1 MLLTTARSG
10 GDDASR
16 LASLDML
23 RALAVFLVIGHHA
36 AWRFRPAAGDVV
48 GQLLKGSGWIGVD
61 IFFGISGF
69 MITSILWRDAEH
81 IKAFFV
87 RRIYRIVPIFL
98 VAIASF
104 VLVTIATGIGADR
117 LFLLWSP
124 ALFLNGWTI
133 PIFGASTVPF
143 TITWSLSVEE
153 TAYLV
158 LGLSCLGGR
167 RALRAGLFAMLVGAP
182 LLRIAVA
189 TGGWFDP
196 ENLYYFVPARLD
208 SIALGGL
215 AAISTIGQ
223 QHRRW
228 QVPVAGCA
236 VFALIWMFQFVR
248 ISDQRLYLVGYT
260 VFGIATA
267 ALVSG
272 LAAADVARARSRVG
286 GARRGAVQSALAP
299 IAQGVA
305 TFGKYSYFIYLFHL
319 FVLEAILQLQHLVGV
334 RLGYWQA
341 LPLACAIVFTLAAVS
356 WKYFE
361 YPLIRK
367 GRERTSQATQAAI
380 HPSAQ
385 APT

>member
-1 MLLTTARSG
+1 MLLTIPRSG
-10 GDDASR
+10 GDDANR

-23 RALAVFLVIGHHA
+23 RAVAVFLVIGHHA
-36 AWRFRPAAGDVV
+36 AWRFRPEAGDIL

-61 IFFGISGF
+61 VFFGISGF

-104 VLVTIATGIGADR
+104 VLVTIATGTGAER

-133 PIFGASTVPF
+133 PFLGANTVPF

-158 LGLSCLGGR
+158 LGLSCLAGR
-167 RALRAGLFAMLVGAP
+167 RALRVALLAMLVGAP
-182 LLRIAVA
+182 LLRVAVA
-189 TGGWFDP
+189 TGGWFAP

-215 AAISTIGQ
+215 AAISAAGQ
-223 QHRRW
+223 QFRRW
-228 QVPVAGCA
+228 QAPLAGCA
-236 VFALIWMFQFVR
+236 VFALIWLFQFVR
-248 ISDQRLYLVGYT
+248 ISDPRLYLVGYT

-272 LAAADVARARSRVG
+272 LAAADVARARSRMPTQ
-286 GARRGAVQSALAP
+286 RGAVQAALAF
-299 IAQGVA
+299 AAGGVA
-305 TFGKYSYFIYLFHL
+305 SFGKFSYFIYLFHL
-319 FVLEAILQLQHLVGV
+319 FVLEAILHVQRMAGA

-341 LPLACAIVFTLAAVS
+341 LTLACAVVFALAAVS

-367 GRERTSQATQAAI
+367 GRERTSHATQAAI